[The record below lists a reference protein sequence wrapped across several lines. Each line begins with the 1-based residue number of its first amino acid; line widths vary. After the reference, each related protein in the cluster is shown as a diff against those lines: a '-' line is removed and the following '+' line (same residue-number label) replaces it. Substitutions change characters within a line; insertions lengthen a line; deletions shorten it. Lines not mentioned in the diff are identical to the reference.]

1 MERLHGVNK
10 MGLSSRVHTA
20 KATDTVQ
27 FAAPLV
33 CIIMGALC
41 LAVRALHEELIEK
54 KGVF

>member
-1 MERLHGVNK
+1 MERLHGVKK
-10 MGLSSRVHTA
+10 MDLSSRVHAA
-20 KATDTVQ
+20 KATDTVH